1 MFVAAIPMEENP
13 VTLLEASADPFL
25 LCAQDGRVVFGN
37 GAARSWFRLESGNLP
52 LALEDL
58 LAAGTVRRIDFEELQ
73 RAVAHGLRW
82 EGRLAF
88 RSESGRTRHAL
99 LRVAPWRQ
107 ADSEVNCV
115 VHLVDIS
122 REVERL
128 TTEAERERAN
138 LLVDLLGSTAGDLGD
153 AVSSL
158 HWAASLA
165 DSQLAEVPS
174 RMRAPMLELRGNARR
189 LHDLFRNLSE
199 SMPEGFL
206 QGSEDPEDAWSQAAV
221 RVLLVGTP
229 PVQAAQLL
237 DGLRRANLSCVAR
250 TVKTREQALRA
261 AISGEIEVVLLG
273 EAFDSTEIR
282 SLVKKFAQHAPAVAV
297 FDPHGVTADV
307 LVRGMLG
314 AVRDRRRRD
323 QAREAWRN
331 IEEIAL
337 RDSLTS
343 VMNRRALDR
352 FARLEFARA
361 ERYQF
366 PLALALFDMDYF
378 KELNDSLGHAAG
390 DRALQI
396 FANAL
401 QAGVREMDFVARLG
415 GDEFVVLMPHTDPVG
430 ALATVQRL
438 REGAERAV
446 RSCLPKSTPQPG
458 ASVGFAVYPAE
469 DINGYEDLLARAD
482 EALYRAKRNRIRPT
496 GMKAGR
502 KMKPESEAKGV

>member
-1 MFVAAIPMEENP
+1 MEENP
-13 VTLLEASADPFL
+13 VSLLEASADPFL
-25 LCAQDGRVVFGN
+25 LCAEDGRVVFGN
-37 GAARSWFRLESGNLP
+37 GAARSWFRLESGHLP
-52 LALEDL
+52 AALEDL
-58 LAAGTVRRIDFEELQ
+58 LAAGSVRPVDFQELQ
-73 RAVAHGLRW
+73 RAVSDGLRW
-82 EGRLAF
+82 EGRIDF
-88 RSESGRTRHAL
+88 RSESGRTRQAL
-99 LRVAPWRQ
+99 LRVAPWKS
-107 ADSEVNCV
+107 ADHAARSV

-122 REVERL
+122 REVERMSAD
-128 TTEAERERAN
+128 AERERAN

-158 HWAASLA
+158 HWAASLP
-165 DSQLAEVPS
+165 DGQLGELPG

-189 LHDLFRNLSE
+189 LHDLFRNLAE
-199 SMPEGFL
+199 SMPEGML
-206 QGSEDPEDAWSQAAV
+206 QASEESGEDDAWNEAAV

-229 PVQAAQLL
+229 PVQSAQLL
-237 DGLRRANLSCVAR
+237 DELRRAKLSCVAR
-250 TVKTREQALRA
+250 TVKTREHALRV

-273 EAFDSTEIR
+273 EAFDAHEVR
-282 SLVKKFAQHAPAVAV
+282 AMVKKFAQHAPSVAV
-297 FDPHGVTADV
+297 FDPHGVTPEV
-307 LVRGMLG
+307 LVKGILG

-401 QAGVREMDFVARLG
+401 QAGVREMDLVARLG
-415 GDEFVVLMPHTDPVG
+415 GDEFVVLMPHTDPAG

-438 REGAERAV
+438 RESAERAV
-446 RSCLPKSTPQPG
+446 RSCLPGASPQPG
-458 ASVGFAVYPAE
+458 ASVGFAVYPSE
-469 DINGYEDLLARAD
+469 DIRGYEDLLARAD
-482 EALYRAKRNRIRPT
+482 EALYRAKRKRRRP
-496 GMKAGR
+496 A
-502 KMKPESEAKGV
+502 ENLS

>member
-1 MFVAAIPMEENP
+1 MEVNP

-25 LCAQDGRVVFGN
+25 LCSQDGRVVFGN

-52 LALEDL
+52 VALEDL
-58 LAAGTVRRIDFEELQ
+58 LSAGTVRPIDFQELE
-73 RAVAHGLRW
+73 RAVADGLRW

-88 RSESGRTRHAL
+88 RSESGRARHAL

-107 ADSEVNCV
+107 QGSTEARSV

-158 HWAASLA
+158 HWAASLP

-189 LHDLFRNLSE
+189 LHDLFRNLAE
-199 SMPEGFL
+199 SMPEGL
-206 QGSEDPEDAWSQAAV
+206 LPAAGAEEDAWSQAAV

-237 DGLRRANLSCVAR
+237 DELRRAKLSCVAR

-261 AISGEIEVVLLG
+261 AISGDIEVVLLG
-273 EAFDSTEIR
+273 EAFDAAEIR
-282 SLVKKFAQHAPAVAV
+282 AMVKKFAQHAPSVAV
-297 FDPHGVTADV
+297 FDPHGVSAEV
-307 LVRGMLG
+307 LVRGILG

-361 ERYQF
+361 ERYGF

-401 QAGVREMDFVARLG
+401 QAGVREMDLVARLG

-438 REGAERAV
+438 RESAERAV
-446 RSCLPKSTPQPG
+446 RTCLPGSHPRPG
-458 ASVGFAVYPAE
+458 ASVGFAVYPA
-469 DINGYEDLLARAD
+469 DDVKGYEELLARAD
-482 EALYRAKRNRIRPT
+482 EALYRAKRNRTPPAEKQVSS
-496 GMKAGR
+496 GV
-502 KMKPESEAKGV
+502 KP

>member
-1 MFVAAIPMEENP
+1 MEENP

-52 LALEDL
+52 VALEDL
-58 LAAGTVRRIDFEELQ
+58 LAAGTVRPIDFQELQ
-73 RAVAHGLRW
+73 RAVADGLRW

-107 ADSEVNCV
+107 SGTEVNCL

-206 QGSEDPEDAWSQAAV
+206 QNPEDQEEDAWSQAAV

-237 DGLRRANLSCVAR
+237 DELRLANLSCVAR
-250 TVKTREQALRA
+250 TVKTREHALRA

-282 SLVKKFAQHAPAVAV
+282 SMVKKFAQHAPAIAV
-297 FDPHGVTADV
+297 FDPHGVTVDV
-307 LVRGMLG
+307 LVRGILG

-361 ERYQF
+361 ERYRF

-401 QAGVREMDFVARLG
+401 QAGVREMDLVARLG

-438 REGAERAV
+438 RESAERAV
-446 RSCLPKSTPQPG
+446 RTCLPKTIPQPG
-458 ASVGFAVYPAE
+458 ASVGFAVYPAD
-469 DINGYEDLLARAD
+469 DISGYEELLARAD
-482 EALYRAKRNRIRPT
+482 EALYRAKRNRTRPR
-496 GMKAGR
+496 GMQASR
-502 KMKPESEAKGV
+502 PVKPESEAKGV

>member
-1 MFVAAIPMEENP
+1 MEENP

-25 LCAQDGRVVFGN
+25 LCAQDGSVVFGN

-58 LAAGTVRRIDFEELQ
+58 LAAGAVRPIDFQELQ
-73 RAVAHGLRW
+73 RAVADGLRW
-82 EGRLAF
+82 ESRLAF

-99 LRVAPWRQ
+99 LRVAPWKQ
-107 ADSEVNCV
+107 ADTEVNCV

-128 TTEAERERAN
+128 TTEAECERAN

-158 HWAASLA
+158 HWAASLP

-199 SMPEGFL
+199 SMPDGFL
-206 QGSEDPEDAWSQAAV
+206 QGPEDQNDAWSQAAV

-237 DGLRRANLSCVAR
+237 DELRRANLSCVAR

-273 EAFDSTEIR
+273 EAFDGAEIR
-282 SLVKKFAQHAPAVAV
+282 SMVKKFAQHAPAVAV
-297 FDPHGVTADV
+297 FDPHGVTTEI
-307 LVRGMLG
+307 LVRGILG
-314 AVRDRRRRD
+314 AIRDRRRRD

-361 ERYQF
+361 ERYRF

-401 QAGVREMDFVARLG
+401 QAGVREMDLVARLG

-438 REGAERAV
+438 RESAERAV
-446 RSCLPKSTPQPG
+446 RTCLPRTIPQPG
-458 ASVGFAVYPAE
+458 ASVGFAVYPAD
-469 DINGYEDLLARAD
+469 DISGYEELLARAD
-482 EALYRAKRNRIRPT
+482 EALYRAKRNRIRPL
-496 GMKAGR
+496 GMQAAR
-502 KMKPESEAKGV
+502 LVKPESEAKEV